1 MHIPAPSL
9 TTKWASWTGLLN
21 WNIELEYLIGIEEM
35 ILRSEV
41 GENLTPLKVGLLNR
55 YALASHLALYSQSYN
70 GVIVR

>member
-1 MHIPAPSL
+1 
-9 TTKWASWTGLLN
+9 LN